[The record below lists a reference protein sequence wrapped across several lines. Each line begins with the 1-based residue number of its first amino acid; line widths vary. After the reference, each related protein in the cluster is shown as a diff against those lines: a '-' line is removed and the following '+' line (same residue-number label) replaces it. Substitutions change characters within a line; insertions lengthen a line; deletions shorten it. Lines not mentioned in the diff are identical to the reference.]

1 MNNGVSFAK
10 LYGLRSD
17 IALTAAQ
24 TAQLTSDIV
33 WSVEKIA
40 VQFYQILPRSTLAGW
55 NAKQFGV

>member
-10 LYGLRSD
+10 LYGLRSG

-40 VQFYQILPRSTLAGW
+40 VQFY
-55 NAKQFGV
+55 